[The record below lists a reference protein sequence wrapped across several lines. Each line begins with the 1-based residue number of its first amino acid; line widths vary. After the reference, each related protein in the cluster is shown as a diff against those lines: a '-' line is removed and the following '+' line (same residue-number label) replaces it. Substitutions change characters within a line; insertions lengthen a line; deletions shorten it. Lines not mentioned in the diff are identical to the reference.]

1 MKNLTYFIS
10 LWLSYFGAVG
20 QNNSLTDSLKNMLTQ
35 PMPDTSKVLILDQ
48 LGRSLMYSQPA
59 EAMKYAQEGLKLA
72 SQSNYNK
79 GKARVLNRIGSI
91 LRISGNYTKSLESHL
106 ASIKVAQESQ
116 DRDALARTYNN
127 IGILYS
133 EQKNHVQAIEY
144 YQKTRKLA
152 EELKDDNLKNIALAN
167 IGMDYSFLNQLDSAL
182 LYTQIAYQMSKEGK
196 GGDLNVNLVNLGNI
210 YKRMGKDEIALRYY
224 KNSIPKSIT
233 SENHRAL
240 SQTYLDIAEIYKKL
254 NRNDSTIFYAQNAL
268 QLAQDANIIPTVVNA
283 SYLLSSIYE
292 SINKARAFDYLKM
305 AWVAKD
311 SILTT
316 DKVKNFQKV
325 EFNEQLRQQEI
336 KQAEQAYQNRVK
348 VYAMASVLVVFF
360 VVLLLLYRNIRLKQK
375 ANALLQHQRD
385 EINLQ
390 RNKAEEALT
399 QLRST
404 QSQLIQKE
412 KLASLGELTAGIAH
426 EIQNPLNFVNNFSE
440 LSVDLAQEL
449 KEEIEKAAIP
459 EKDKEYIGEI
469 LGDLTQNQEKI
480 NLHGKRASSIVKG
493 MLEHSRQSTG
503 ERELT
508 DVHQLADEYLRL
520 SYHGLRAKDKD
531 GLETRFNA
539 DYELIVDEKLPK
551 IEVVPQEIGRVLL
564 NLLNNAFYAVNQRAK
579 QGEFNYQPKVTVLAQ
594 VADNQIVIQ
603 VKDNGPGMS
612 AVTKSKIFQPFF
624 TTKPTGEGTG
634 LGLSLAYD
642 IVTKGHG
649 GTIECES
656 VEGEG
661 TTFRVELPIK
671 QQ

>member
-1 MKNLTYFIS
+1 MKNLTYIIS

-35 PMPDTSKVLILDQ
+35 PMADTSKVLILDQ
-48 LGRSLMYSQPA
+48 LGRSLMYSQPV

-182 LYTQIAYQMSKEGK
+182 FYTQIAYQMSKEGK

-233 SENHRAL
+233 AENHRAL
-240 SQTYLDIAEIYKKL
+240 SQTYLDIAEIFRKL
-254 NRNDSTIFYAQNAL
+254 NRSDSTIFYAQNAL

-283 SYLLSSIYE
+283 SYLLSSVYE

-311 SILTT
+311 SILSI

-348 VYAMASVLVVFF
+348 VYVMASVLVVFF

-440 LSVDLAQEL
+440 LSVDLVSEL
-449 KEEIEKAAIP
+449 LEERNKVYGERDEEL
-459 EKDKEYIGEI
+459 EKD
-469 LGDLTQNQEKI
+469 LLNDLAQNQEKI
-480 NLHGKRASSIVKG
+480 NHHGKRASSIVKG

-503 ERELT
+503 ARELT
-508 DVHQLADEYLRL
+508 DINQLADEYLRL

-531 GLETRFNA
+531 GLESRFNA

-551 IEVVPQEIGRVLL
+551 VEVVPQEIGRVLL
-564 NLLNNAFYAVNQRAK
+564 NLINNAFYAVNQRVK
-579 QGEFNYQPKVTVLAQ
+579 HGELNYQPKVTILTQ
-594 VADNQIVIQ
+594 VADNHIIVK
-603 VKDNGPGMS
+603 VKDNGIGMPE
-612 AVTKSKIFQPFF
+612 ATKSKIFQPFF